1 MFHQKEITKEKIHRL
16 LIQMKTVRNI
26 LTVQQ
31 IQTKRKSFWIRI
43 TKMNESE
50 IKQRRIQN

>member
-1 MFHQKEITKEKIHRL
+1 METKP
-16 LIQMKTVRNI
+16 NI

-31 IQTKRKSFWIRI
+31 IQTKRKSVRIGI